1 MQKDLTL
8 VKYKLKESK
17 STSTFNAVLNN
28 VG

>member
-17 STSTFNAVLNN
+17 FTLTFNAVLDN